1 MKQIRVCTILF
12 IGVFCLLLLFNPLN
26 VFADSVTVALEST
39 GGVTSGPGY
48 VYPYYFSVDGSSVLT
63 PLMCISFKND
73 IGFGETWTAVT
84 EPIQGNLQYEEA
96 AYIFSLAN
104 APGATETEIINA
116 QWANWQL
123 FDPDDS
129 NLLSQEPSHSDV
141 ASLLSQAAL
150 FAQDNPNSSL
160 YSQYS
165 IFAPEEVNG
174 SWPAGYGEPQF
185 LIGDPV
191 PEPGSFILLG
201 SGLLGL
207 AGFLRLRLHLRRGR
221 RSA

>member
-1 MKQIRVCTILF
+1 
-12 IGVFCLLLLFNPLN
+12 
-26 VFADSVTVALEST
+26 
-39 GGVTSGPGY
+39 
-48 VYPYYFSVDGSSVLT
+48 
-63 PLMCISFKND
+63 MCISFKND

-207 AGFLRLRLHLRRGR
+207 AGFLRLRLRRGR